1 MNASQQPEQP
11 NQNAIGGAVRRQFAP
26 FTQQAMQNAA
36 PNSMPG
42 QYAAQ
47 ASQPMAQATNPA
59 PPAQTVNPSYT
70 PTQGQRMPGVGG
82 VMQDVTSRLMSPFM
96 DVFSGRKPPTE
107 LYNLIRAQAEKP
119 FDYGSYFKR

>member
-26 FTQQAMQNAA
+26 YMPPTATQNMQAQQPAQS
-36 PNSMPG
+36 PT
-42 QYAAQ
+42 AQ
-47 ASQPMAQATNPA
+47 ANPS
-59 PPAQTVNPSYT
+59 PPAQAANPTYT
-70 PTQGQRMPGVGG
+70 PYTPAQGQHMPGAAG
-82 VMQDVTSRLMSPFM
+82 VFQDITSRLMSPFM